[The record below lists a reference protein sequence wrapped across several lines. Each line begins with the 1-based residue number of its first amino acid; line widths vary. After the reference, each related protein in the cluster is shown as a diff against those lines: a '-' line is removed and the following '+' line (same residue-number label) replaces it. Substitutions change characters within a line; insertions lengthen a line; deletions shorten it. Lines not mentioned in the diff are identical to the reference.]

1 MVNIGHVELNN
12 EINGWF
18 KGVTDTPTTLKDQ
31 GINSSFSLD
40 YKLIRDAQRLFD
52 QSTDFNILEADLDIS
67 HYDVGYP
74 VAFEVHHFSN
84 GLYLCSG
91 FGGSHYLSQY
101 HFPSNYR
108 FPNIKEI
115 QENED
120 ERKKYIRTALDKRE
134 FPDEMRILLLQEG
147 FDISEQT
154 KLLAKKVWNN
164 SSLNVVIKDFKIPE
178 DVRVQL
184 KEAAKEHNLINRLVG
199 AYL

>member
-91 FGGSHYLSQY
+91 FG
-101 HFPSNYR
+101 
-108 FPNIKEI
+108 
-115 QENED
+115 ENED